1 VSFKGSPLVPFP
13 EASQAHESL
22 ACQGTVQIPG
32 YDLECEI
39 GRGGMA
45 TVYRAVQQSLG
56 RRVAIKILAL
66 ELNDDHEF
74 VERFKKEGRILAQLS
89 HPHIVTI
96 HDIGVSQDNRLFL
109 SIEYL
114 SGGTLK
120 DRIKQGLPVDYT
132 LQIITAIAKALSCA
146 HKKGVIHRDVKPS
159 NIMFR
164 HDGLP
169 VLTDF
174 GVARIVWAKTIY
186 TSAGFIVGSPG
197 YMSPEQAM
205 GEGATIQSDLYGLG
219 VVLYEMLVGRSL
231 YQADNALAIMLKHL
245 NDPIPELPHQYA
257 YLQPIL
263 NRLLAKKA
271 TERYQNADEFLDAI
285 HLITPGDISTKPGMP
300 ITSDHQ
306 SIIEFV
312 SGQIQRLSKRK
323 LRFLVGAGIAI
334 IAILAITVG
343 YHFKPGATESIQQP
357 LASAIPVQLSAPINS
372 PTEIAILLQQADKQ
386 LKAGLLTESGQRAEA
401 TYQQILKQDQN
412 NPQALA
418 GLEAIAKE
426 YERLARQRLEVG
438 ELQESLDHANRG
450 LSIAPKLEGLLHLRQ
465 DTEQLIAKRN
475 AQKIEQ
481 QRQQE
486 LQLQAHQWLT
496 QAQSSF
502 QENTLQVSLAYI
514 EQGLL
519 VVPNHPDL
527 LALRD
532 QVKVRIAE
540 QQRQAEAGQQQEEEA
555 RLVAKAHQQQEEE
568 EAWRQAKIAER
579 QKAEQ
584 ARQQAATEQR
594 HKESNQYLAR
604 ALNDHRKGRYTASL
618 QQIEKGLAIV
628 PNHEGLLG
636 LKVQVREALAAQQ
649 QEEAIRRQAVK
660 ETKQKESARRQTQA
674 PNVLP
679 NQEQSDEALKK
690 LQNIRNA
697 VDALNKSLDK

>member
-1 VSFKGSPLVPFP
+1 MSFKGSPLAPFT
-13 EASQAHESL
+13 EASQAHGSL
-22 ACQGTVQIPG
+22 ACQGGAQIPG
-32 YDLECEI
+32 YDIECEI

-56 RRVAIKILAL
+56 RRVAIKILSQ

-74 VERFKKEGRILAQLS
+74 VERLKKEGQILAQLS
-89 HPHIVTI
+89 HPNIVTI
-96 HDIGVSQDNRLFL
+96 YDIGVSQDNRLFL

-120 DRIKQGLPVDYT
+120 DRIKQVLPVDYT
-132 LQIITAIAKALSCA
+132 LQIITAIANALSCA
-146 HKKGVIHRDVKPS
+146 HKKGIIHRDVKPS
-159 NIMFR
+159 NILFR

-174 GVARIVWAKTIY
+174 GVARMIWAKTIY
-186 TSAGFIVGSPG
+186 TSTGFIVGSPG

-231 YQADNALAIMLKHL
+231 YQADNSLAIILKHL

-263 NRLLAKKA
+263 NRLLAKNA
-271 TERYQNADEFLDAI
+271 AERYQNADEFLDAI
-285 HLITPGDISTKPGMP
+285 HLINPIDISTKPEMP

-312 SGQIQRLSKRK
+312 SGKIQRLSKR
-323 LRFLVGAGIAI
+323 RSHFLVGTGIAI
-334 IAILAITVG
+334 IAVSAITVG

-357 LASAIPVQLSAPINS
+357 LASAIPVQPSAPIHP

-386 LKAGLLTESGQRAEA
+386 LKAGLLTDSGQRAEA
-401 TYQQILKQDQN
+401 TYQQVLKQDQN

-418 GLEAIAKE
+418 SLETIAKE

-438 ELQESLDHANRG
+438 ELQESLEYINRG

-514 EQGLL
+514 ENGLL
-519 VVPNHPDL
+519 LVPNHLDL

-532 QVKVRIAE
+532 QVRVRIAE
-540 QQRQAEAGQQQEEEA
+540 QQRQAEAGQRQEEEA

-568 EAWRQAKIAER
+568 ARRQAKITER

-584 ARQQAATEQR
+584 ARQQAAMEQR
-594 HKESNQYLAR
+594 RKESNQYLAR

-636 LKVQVREALAAQQ
+636 LKVQVRKALAVQK
-649 QEEAIRRQAVK
+649 QEQAIRRQAVK
-660 ETKQKESARRQTQA
+660 EAKQKESAPRQTQA

-679 NQEQSDEALKK
+679 NQGQNDEALKK